1 MTLVVDILVEG
12 LLDETVA
19 RRLIEHCGHTP
30 GHSFGKKG
38 VNYLRLKAQGF
49 GVKAL
54 YGNPIL
60 MLVDF
65 KDTGL
70 ECPPAVVTAWLP
82 QPSTNLLLRVVVPMI
97 ESWLLADREG
107 LAAFLGVSPAL
118 LPTMPETLINPKQ
131 ALVNLARKSRRK
143 SVRAALAPAKGA
155 SALVGPEYVVALQE
169 FVVQVWDVERA
180 KLSAP
185 SLQRAI
191 TRLQAL
197 HR

>member
-1 MTLVVDILVEG
+1 
-12 LLDETVA
+12 
-19 RRLIEHCGHTP
+19 
-30 GHSFGKKG
+30 
-38 VNYLRLKAQGF
+38 
-49 GVKAL
+49 
-54 YGNPIL
+54 

-131 ALVNLARKSRRK
+131 ALVNLAGNLCVQRWRQP
-143 SVRAALAPAKGA
+143 RA
-155 SALVGPEYVVALQE
+155 
-169 FVVQVWDVERA
+169 
-180 KLSAP
+180 
-185 SLQRAI
+185 
-191 TRLQAL
+191 RLRSSGQNM
-197 HR
+197 

>member
-19 RRLIEHCGHTP
+19 RRLIEYCGHTP

-49 GVKAL
+49 GVKAR

-70 ECPPAVVTAWLP
+70 ECPPAVVTTWLP
-82 QPSTNLLLRVVVPMI
+82 QPCTNLLLRVVVPMI

-107 LAAFLGVSPAL
+107 LAAFLGVSPTL

-143 SVRAALAPAKGA
+143 SVRAALTPAKGV
-155 SALVGPEYVVALQE
+155 SALVGPEYVAALQE
-169 FVVQVWDVERA
+169 FVAQVWDVERA

-191 TRLQAL
+191 SRLQAL